1 MLSPGAADN
10 DDGLGHQLVD
20 LRLCP
25 MMQVKTL
32 HHALLVEPVAG
43 RLLSGAGL
51 GLALNLRSRSSRS
64 STRFD
69 LVI

>member
-32 HHALLVEPVAG
+32 HHALLVEPVELQDDEAH
-43 RLLSGAGL
+43 
-51 GLALNLRSRSSRS
+51 ALI
-64 STRFD
+64 TKQII
-69 LVI
+69 VA